1 MKTLN
6 KEVLGF
12 DVPIVGVAEDL
23 NELLL
28 LAGGGNADMSEA
40 EQEAA
45 RKSGAEKVY
54 AAAINYVHFH
64 VHYTKVRAKVIE
76 TLVAKSGVKQSVDKE
91 GNVDEKDVEY
101 VGRLEDE
108 KGGAGSLEQYAA
120 DIVAA
125 LENMPVD
132 YSQSS
137 KGGGSGTIGK
147 KYLAYYDK
155 MVEDGKLDAFVAKHG
170 LEIEGLDE
178 EATKQVVGAK
188 VKELVKAAERSALA
202 GV

>member
-28 LAGGGNADMSEA
+28 LSGGGSADQTPE

-45 RKSGAEKVY
+45 RKLGAEKVY

-64 VHYTKVRAKVIE
+64 SHYTKVRAKMIE
-76 TLVAKSGVKQSVDKE
+76 TLVAKSGKKQTVDKE

-108 KGGAGSLEQYAA
+108 LGGAGSLDQYND
-120 DIVAA
+120 DIIAA
-125 LENMPVD
+125 LNALPVD
-132 YSQSS
+132 YTQSS

-155 MVEDGKLDAFVAKHG
+155 MVEDGKLDAFVAKHS
-170 LEIEGLDE
+170 LEVEGLDE
-178 EATKQVVGAK
+178 EAKKQVVGAK

>member
-28 LAGGGNADMSEA
+28 LSGGGSADQTPE

-45 RKSGAEKVY
+45 RKLGAEKVY

-64 VHYTKVRAKVIE
+64 SHYTKVRAKMIE
-76 TLVAKSGVKQSVDKE
+76 TLVAKSGKKQTVDKE

-108 KGGAGSLEQYAA
+108 LGGAGSLDQYND
-120 DIVAA
+120 DIVA
-125 LENMPVD
+125 
-132 YSQSS
+132 YTQSS

-155 MVEDGKLDAFVAKHG
+155 MVEDGKLDAFVAKHS
-170 LEIEGLDE
+170 LEVEGLDE
-178 EATKQVVGAK
+178 EAKKQVVGAK